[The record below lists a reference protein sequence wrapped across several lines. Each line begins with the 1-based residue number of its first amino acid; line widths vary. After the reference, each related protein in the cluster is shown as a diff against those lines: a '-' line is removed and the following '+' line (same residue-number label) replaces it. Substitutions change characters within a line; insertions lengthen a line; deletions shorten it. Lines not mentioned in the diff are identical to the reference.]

1 MKTFMITV
9 ALSVLSLGQVAEAQ
23 DGKSLRKT
31 QIAEQ
36 LLASLPTQDTYTEPT
51 IVFSIADQ
59 RMISMLPIKDENVEI
74 PYFVEE
80 KTAVAQTPTLL
91 PTTLKIEVKATTDTR
106 RIGDK

>member
-36 LLASLPTQDTYTEPT
+36 LLASLPTQDNYAEPT
-51 IVFSIADQ
+51 MLFSIADQ

-74 PYFVEE
+74 PYLVEE
-80 KTAVAQTPTLL
+80 RADVAKTSVLL
-91 PTTLKIEVKATTDTR
+91 PTTPKVEVKTTTDNR

>member
-1 MKTFMITV
+1 MKTFMITI
-9 ALSVLSLGQVAEAQ
+9 ALSVLSLGKVAEAQ

-36 LLASLPTQDTYTEPT
+36 LLASLPTKDNYSEPT
-51 IVFSIADQ
+51 MLFSIADQ

-74 PYFVEE
+74 PNLVEE
-80 KTAVAQTPTLL
+80 RIDVAKTPVLL
-91 PTTLKIEVKATTDTR
+91 PNTLKVEVKIATDTK

>member
-36 LLASLPTQDTYTEPT
+36 LLASLPTQDIYTEPT
-51 IVFSIADQ
+51 MLFSIAEQ

-74 PYFVEE
+74 PYLVEE
-80 KTAVAQTPTLL
+80 KTAVAQTSVS
-91 PTTLKIEVKATTDTR
+91 TTPKVEVKTTTDNR